1 MTAPIRVLVVG
12 PAPPGPTSRG
22 GMATVVG
29 HMAAQ
34 PDPSIEVRLLT
45 TYVDGTVGQRLRAG
59 LGGMAAGTA
68 AVLRG
73 DVDVVHVHLSH
84 GGSVVRKAPI
94 LWAARLRGVPAIV
107 HGHSFDFGGWV
118 TGLPRPVRAL
128 VRAALPADRWLVL
141 GTGLAAEYA
150 AALDLARDRVEV
162 LYNPVPAAPDGSAGP
177 AAGAATDEVVRV
189 VALGRLGVRKGSY
202 DLVAAVAA
210 LPPAVRARLHLT
222 LAGDGEVD
230 QVRAAVAAAGVGDA
244 VTVSG
249 WVDPAGRDALLA
261 AAQVFAL
268 PSYDEGLPMAL
279 LEAMAAG
286 LAPLTTPVGAIPD
299 AITDGE
305 DGLLVPPGD
314 VPALSAALARL
325 VEDPELRNR
334 IADGAR
340 RRARDFAIGPW
351 HARLAAL
358 WAELAD

>member
-1 MTAPIRVLVVG
+1 
-12 PAPPGPTSRG
+12 
-22 GMATVVG
+22 MATVVG

-34 PDPSIEVRLLT
+34 PDPSIDVQLRT

-59 LGGMAAGTA
+59 LGGMARGTLS
-68 AVLRG
+68 VLRG

-84 GGSVVRKAPI
+84 GGSVVRKSPV
-94 LWAARLRGVPAIV
+94 LWAARLRGVPAVI

-118 TGLPRPVRAL
+118 AGLPAPARPL

-141 GTGLAAEYA
+141 GTGLAAQYA
-150 AALDLARDRVEV
+150 AALHLAPSTVEV
-162 LYNPVPAAPDGSAGP
+162 LYNPVPEVPVPAGL
-177 AAGAATDEVVRV
+177 ATTGDVVHA

-202 DLVAAVAA
+202 DLIAAVAL
-210 LPPAVRARLHLT
+210 LPPEIRARLHLT

-230 QVRAAVAAAGVGDA
+230 EVRAAAAAAGVEES
-244 VTVSG
+244 VSVRG

-261 AAQVFAL
+261 TAQVFAL

-279 LEAMAAG
+279 LEAMASG
-286 LAPLTTPVGAIPD
+286 LAPLTTPVGAIPE
-299 AITDGE
+299 AITDGA

-325 VEDPELRNR
+325 VDDRDLRER
-334 IADGAR
+334 IAAGAR
-340 RRARDFAIGPW
+340 RRARDFAIEPW

-358 WAELAD
+358 WRELAG